1 MRKGIQKMIQERA
14 MSAEIYCALDTPDI
28 SQAESLAQRLSGH
41 IDGLKIGMEFFYA
54 HGARGYQKLAETE
67 APIFLDLKLHDI
79 PNTVAQA
86 VHALA
91 PLEPRLLN
99 VHCGGGPEMMR
110 AAADAAAQASDQ
122 GFAVPTMLAVTVLT
136 SLAESD
142 LHAMGING
150 TPRDQVLRLA
160 ALARVNGMQGVVC
173 SAHEIDALRAEMGDE
188 FKLIVPGIR
197 PAGSD
202 AHDQKRVM
210 TPEQAQSAGAD
221 ILIIGRAITE
231 ADNIAAAA
239 QAIKAN
245 LTAAQDGD

>member
-1 MRKGIQKMIQERA
+1 
-14 MSAEIYCALDTPDI
+14 
-28 SQAESLAQRLSGH
+28 
-41 IDGLKIGMEFFYA
+41 
-54 HGARGYQKLAETE
+54 
-67 APIFLDLKLHDI
+67 
-79 PNTVAQA
+79 
-86 VHALA
+86 
-91 PLEPRLLN
+91 
-99 VHCGGGPEMMR
+99 MMR
-110 AAADAAAQASDQ
+110 AAADAAAQALDQ

-245 LTAAQDGD
+245 LTAVQDGD